1 MECTD
6 RHDVWPRMLS
16 AYGVM
21 QDFAE
26 TVDFRQRQSISCT
39 FQLSPVKLLTSLKSV
54 HHGSAVILPVE
65 DFQITI
71 RDR

>member
-26 TVDFRQRQSISCT
+26 TADFRQRQSISCT
-39 FQLSPVKLLTSLKSV
+39 FQLSPVKLLTV
-54 HHGSAVILPVE
+54 VLPVE